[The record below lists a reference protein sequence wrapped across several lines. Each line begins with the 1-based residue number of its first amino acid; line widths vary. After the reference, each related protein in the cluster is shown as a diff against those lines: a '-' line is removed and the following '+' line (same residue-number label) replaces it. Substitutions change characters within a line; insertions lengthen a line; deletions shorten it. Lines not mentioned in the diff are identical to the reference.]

1 MQQDPQQS
9 EIEAALIK
17 LITSDVGYG
26 ISLFVDLLLLWPVA
40 DGRFAV
46 SEADFEHNWTDEKIF
61 ATAAEAVAFFEERRR
76 ERQLGWDFERDPSH
90 EDG

>member
-1 MQQDPQQS
+1 MQHDPRQS
-9 EIEAALIK
+9 EIETAMIK

-26 ISLFVDLLLLWPVA
+26 VSLFVDMLLLWPVA
-40 DGRFAV
+40 DGSFAV
-46 SEADFEHNWTDEKIF
+46 SESDFDHKETSEKIF
-61 ATAAEAVAFFEERRR
+61 ATAAEAAAFFEERRR